1 MENKMILV
9 DTSILIEL
17 FRKSNK
23 QNATLIQLIRL
34 GYSFCISA
42 VTEYEIYIGTTLK
55 QIDFWNQFLN
65 KIPVLPF
72 DKNAAKIAVEIN
84 KELKRKR
91 KLIDTADLFIAATD
105 LSQNLPIAT
114 LNRKHFENIDSL
126 LLIEQA

>member
-34 GYSFCISA
+34 GHSFCISA

-55 QIDFWNQFLN
+55 HIDFWNQFLN
-65 KIPVLPF
+65 RIPVLPF

-91 KLIDTADLFIAATD
+91 KLIDTADLFIAATA
-105 LSQNLPIAT
+105 LSQNLPFAT

-126 LLIEQA
+126 ILIEQA